1 MTQPQNPES
10 FYALGE
16 EAMYA
21 HRARRANH
29 GDPQELQS
37 LLLQAIQNYEKVV
50 LVAVC
55 VHVHEHAHVHV

>member
-21 HRARRANH
+21 HRARRAKH
-29 GDPQELQS
+29 GNPQELQS

-50 LVAVC
+50 VGCSV
-55 VHVHEHAHVHV
+55 